1 MPDLTPLIPVV
12 AAILGYLY
20 RTFVKARL
28 TPERIDHAI
37 RYARVAV
44 SAAEEVGRTLD
55 LDSAGKYDY
64 AADKLTTFA
73 KRVGLKL
80 TPTEANALIHAV
92 LDSQRQSVMDE
103 VAALLS
109 QVPAPAEAVNE

>member
-1 MPDLTPLIPVV
+1 MPDLTPLVPVV
-12 AAILGYLY
+12 VAILGYLY
-20 RTFVKARL
+20 RTFIKTRL
-28 TPERIDHAI
+28 NPARIDHAI

-44 SAAEEVGRTLD
+44 AAAEELGRTLD
-55 LDSAGKYDY
+55 LDSAGKYEY
-64 AADKLTTFA
+64 AADKLTAFS

>member
-20 RTFVKARL
+20 RTFIKTRL
-28 TPERIDHAI
+28 NPARIDHAI

-44 SAAEEVGRTLD
+44 AAAEELGRTLD
-55 LDSAGKYDY
+55 LDSAGKYEY
-64 AADKLTTFA
+64 AADKLTAFS

-92 LDSQRQSVMDE
+92 LDSQRQTVMDE

-109 QVPAPAEAVNE
+109 QAPTLEAVNE